1 MKSHNTQNQCVCR
14 IRLSPYPFEKEVQRC
29 LQCFPNYYRTYGENL
44 LIRCLPITVKVIGT
58 FSVTGEYPIFR
69 SYHFFGETLEH

>member
-14 IRLSPYPFEKEVQRC
+14 IRLSPILLRKKSSVV

-44 LIRCLPITVKVIGT
+44 FIRCLPITVIVIGT

-69 SYHFFGETLEH
+69 SYHFFGEALEH